1 MRKFGLLAA
10 AAGMMIG
17 GSVANADFVIT
28 STRQQ
33 NAFSIGSQSYDIV
46 TFAVHDTV
54 ANGTNGFINQI
65 DLAMYDSSGKNGM
78 LISASQQTV
87 NHQTVQYP
95 DLFAQHGETSLPQTS
110 WLQSKIQGD
119 TTGQTLNLGGSSV
132 ATFSGGVFTFDQAS
146 STGLFTNSYTDQ
158 QLVGG
163 IGADETWTSGNGFTA
178 NSTVSPVMFAQA
190 TVQHGDSVTLVTPV
204 NITNGQ
210 GGRLLPSTTWDTGGT
225 VFGADGTSNVFA
237 NTGASPAA
245 PPTGTG
251 LGAYTDAVPEPASIG
266 FLGLAAGGLLARR
279 RRQA

>member
-10 AAGMMIG
+10 AAGLMIG

-28 STRQQ
+28 STRTQ
-33 NAFSIGSQSYDIV
+33 NAFTLNSVSYDTV
-46 TFAVHDTV
+46 DFFVHDTA
-54 ANGTNGFINQI
+54 ANGTNGFSNQI
-65 DLAMYDSSGKNGM
+65 DLAMYDSSNKNGM
-78 LISASQQTV
+78 LISASTQTI
-87 NHQTVQYP
+87 NHVSQSYP
-95 DLFAQHGETSLPQTS
+95 DLFAQSGEASLPQTS
-110 WLQSKIQGD
+110 WLKSSIL
-119 TTGQTLNLGGSSV
+119 TGVVTNRGGSSV
-132 ATFSGGVFTFDQAS
+132 VNFNGSVFTFDQAVS
-146 STGLFTNSYTDQ
+146 NGTFANQYTDQ

-163 IGADETWTSGNGFTA
+163 LGADETWSSGSGFSA
-178 NSTVSPVMFAQA
+178 STPVMFAQA

-210 GGRLLPSTTWDTGGT
+210 GGRVLPSTTWDTGGT

-237 NTGASPAA
+237 NTGASQST

-251 LGAYTDAVPEPASIG
+251 LGAYTDAVVPEPASIG